1 MDRLTPWEQTLDVSR
16 LPAGRYLFVAM
27 TDDPT
32 GENRFDTDTRT
43 LLIR

>member
-1 MDRLTPWEQTLDVSR
+1 MSR
-16 LPAGRYLFVAM
+16 LPPGRYLFVAM

-32 GENRFDTDTRT
+32 GENRFFTDTRN